1 MRETVEGLNEEG
13 RDRGSELGS
22 DLDRDPDPDP
32 WEILWIP
39 IRQNDADPLDSDTL
53 DSDPDPQHC

>member
-1 MRETVEGLNEEG
+1 MRETVEGLKEEG

-39 IRQNDADPLDSDTL
+39 IRQNDADPLDSD
-53 DSDPDPQHC
+53 PDPQHC